1 MYKVWYTLTNHE
13 ALVYFISNL
22 EKKTK
27 KFYVDSFN
35 QTHSLPHAHTRAKT
49 PTKNEL

>member
-1 MYKVWYTLTNHE
+1 M
-13 ALVYFISNL
+13 VYINKSRGSRIFLYLIW
-22 EKKTK
+22 KKK
-27 KFYVDSFN
+27 NIKFYVDSFN